1 MIVVS
6 NLTKQFGDQVL
17 IEHSGFQINLKERVG
32 LVGRNGHGKTT
43 LLRILIGQDS
53 YDEGSVTIPK
63 HYRIG
68 YVRQN
73 IAFTQTSIL
82 KEGMTGLIEKEKDH
96 FWKVEKIL
104 SGLGFAKTDFGRPPE
119 DFSAGYQERLNL
131 AKVLVSSPDL
141 LLLDEPT
148 NYLDIMSIRWVE
160 RFLQTWPREL
170 ILITHDRIFMDRVV
184 THTMGVHRKKIRK
197 IQGGTEKYYNQLA
210 VDEAVYEKTRV
221 KDDRRRKEVEQF
233 IGRFR
238 AKARLANL
246 VQSRIK
252 TLSKL
257 EKHEKLAALDTL
269 EFTFRG
275 HPFEARQM
283 LQVKN
288 LSFGYHPDTPIIEHF
303 NLTIQRGDR
312 LCVVGKN
319 GKGKTTLLRLLSGSL
334 KPQKGSIQYNPEV
347 SKGTF
352 EQSTVAD
359 LVASRTVE
367 EEIFSS
373 HPVVSNQLARNI
385 CGAMMFEGDSALKK
399 IGVLSGGER
408 SRVMLGKILA
418 TPVNLLL
425 LDEPTNHLDMESC
438 DALLAA
444 IDNFEGAVIM
454 VTHNEML
461 LHGLAQRLVV
471 FQKNNIDV
479 FDGSYQR
486 FLEQLGWDDEKAMAS
501 KQSPEKRSS
510 VENIPKKE
518 KRRRRSEIIQ
528 RRSKVLNPIQKHID
542 SVEQKIDTNETKLK
556 TLEQDML
563 LASNL
568 QDKKKIVATSKEIR
582 TCRNAIDHLF
592 DQLDRLTQTFDQKH
606 ADFEK
611 QLIPFN

>member
-17 IEHSGFQINLKERVG
+17 IERSGFQINLKERVG

-160 RFLQTWPREL
+160 QFLQNWPREL
-170 ILITHDRIFMDRVV
+170 ILITHDRVFMDRVV

-210 VDEAVYEKTRV
+210 IDEAVYEKTRL
-221 KDDRRRKEVEQF
+221 KDDRRRKEIEQF

-283 LQVKN
+283 LQVKD

-438 DALLAA
+438 DALLVA

-479 FDGSYQR
+479 FDGSYQL

-510 VENIPKKE
+510 AENIPKKE

-542 SVEQKIDTNETKLK
+542 TVEQKIDANETKLK
-556 TLEQDML
+556 ALEQDML

-568 QDKKKIVATSKEIR
+568 QDKEKIVATSKEIR

>member
-17 IEHSGFQINLKERVG
+17 IERSGFQINLKERVG

-160 RFLQTWPREL
+160 RFLQTWPREM
-170 ILITHDRIFMDRVV
+170 ILITHDRVFMDRVV

-197 IQGGTEKYYNQLA
+197 IQGDTEKYYNQLA
-210 VDEAVYEKTRV
+210 IDEAVYEKTRL
-221 KDDRRRKEVEQF
+221 KDDRRRKEIEQF

-283 LQVKN
+283 LQVKD

-399 IGVLSGGER
+399 IGVLSGGEK

-438 DALLAA
+438 DALLVA

-471 FQKNNIDV
+471 FQKDNIDV

-486 FLEQLGWDDEKAMAS
+486 FLEQLGWDDEKAMES

-528 RRSKVLNPIQKHID
+528 RRSRVLNPIQKHID
-542 SVEQKIDTNETKLK
+542 TVEQKIDTNETKLK

-568 QDKKKIVATSKEIR
+568 QDKKKIVATSKEIG